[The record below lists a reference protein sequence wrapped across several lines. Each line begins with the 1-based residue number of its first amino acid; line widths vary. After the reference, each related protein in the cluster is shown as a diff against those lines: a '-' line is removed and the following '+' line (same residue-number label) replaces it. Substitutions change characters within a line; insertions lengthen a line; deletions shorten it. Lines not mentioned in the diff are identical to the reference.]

1 MIRINA
7 ELSIPDDEISF
18 TFSRSSGP
26 GGQNVNK
33 LTTRATLLFD
43 VGRSPSLSD
52 ARRAK
57 ILDKLATRIS
67 REGILRVVS
76 RKHRTQRANREA
88 ATGRF
93 AELLRDALVRRR
105 PRKKTR
111 VPVSVR
117 KRRLE
122 NKKRRSW
129 LKTGRK
135 RPSGADDL

>member
-33 LTTRATLLFD
+33 LNTRATLLFD

-52 ARRAK
+52 ARRAR
-57 ILDKLATRIS
+57 ILEKLRSRIS
-67 REGILRVVS
+67 REGIMRVVS

-93 AELLRDALVRRR
+93 AELLCDALARRR

-111 VPVSVR
+111 VPSPVR
-117 KRRLE
+117 KKRLE
-122 NKKRRSW
+122 NKKRRSR
-129 LKTGRK
+129 LKDHRK
-135 RPSGADDL
+135 KPTGADDL